1 MSSEG
6 MLQKLVNIDGA
17 NRQDCSGT
25 VAWAVVRFGCKQ
37 TEGRTEAMETP
48 HERALRDIEEVF
60 GDRLKSAGPAPP
72 GVPDIGDT
80 LASVS
85 PMNAEEVKLLA
96 EVAGRYSVPLVA
108 LGAGTASKAD
118 VEGGALLIHF
128 DLMRGLR
135 LPEHEDPWVEAE
147 PGASWLQLDDLLRT
161 RGWGLAVFPTSA
173 PRATVGGWLAM
184 DGLGVGS
191 FEYGW
196 LSENVLSAGVVM
208 SGGELVEVAGEEV
221 RSFVGPGAAGII
233 VGAKL
238 RTRQAYADVPFGA
251 AFGSADDLTGAVAGM
266 AEVGLPLW
274 HLAFLNPGMAH
285 ARNLGENFLLFG
297 AYPAERAGEVEGR
310 LQSVVGSSRGR
321 ALSAAEAHRAWG
333 ERFFPVTP
341 SGLPPRFP
349 AVSRDL
355 VSLVDFP
362 QKLSEVENRPG
373 NPTIQGT
380 VARSGEVLL
389 LSLEDQ
395 EEDPVR

>member
-1 MSSEG
+1 
-6 MLQKLVNIDGA
+6 
-17 NRQDCSGT
+17 
-25 VAWAVVRFGCKQ
+25 
-37 TEGRTEAMETP
+37 MESP

-60 GDRLKSAGPAPP
+60 GDRVKRGGPAPP
-72 GVPDIGDT
+72 GVSDAGDA

-85 PMNAEEVKLLA
+85 PMSVEEVKLLA

-108 LGAGTASKAD
+108 MGAETASRPNSEA
-118 VEGGALLIHF
+118 GGILIHF

-135 LPEHEDPWVEAE
+135 LPEHEEPWVEAE
-147 PGASWLQLDDLLRT
+147 PGASWLQLDDSLRT
-161 RGWGLAVFPTSA
+161 RGWGLAVYPTSA

-196 LSENVLSAGVVM
+196 LRENVLSASVVPP
-208 SGGELVEVAGEEV
+208 SGELVEVSGEEV
-221 RSFVGPGAAGII
+221 RSFVEPGAAGLI

-251 AFGSADDLTGAVAGM
+251 AFDSAAELTGAVASL

-274 HLAFLNPGMAH
+274 HLAFLNPSMAR
-285 ARNLGENFLLFG
+285 ARSLGETFLLFG

-310 LQSVVGSSRGR
+310 LQSAVWSSRGR
-321 ALSAAEAHRAWG
+321 ILSAAEAHRAWG

-349 AVSRDL
+349 ALSRDL

-362 QKLSEVENRPG
+362 EKLSEVEDRPG
-373 NPTIQGT
+373 IAAIQGT
-380 VARSGEVLL
+380 VARSGEILL
-389 LSLEDQ
+389 LSLENH

>member
-1 MSSEG
+1 M
-6 MLQKLVNIDGA
+6 VNMDGA

-25 VAWAVVRFGCKQ
+25 VAWAVVRFGCNQ
-37 TEGRTEAMETP
+37 TEGRTESIETP

-60 GDRLKSAGPAPP
+60 GDRLKRADPAPP
-72 GVPDIGDT
+72 EVSDAGDA

-85 PMNAEEVKLLA
+85 PLSVEEVKFLA

-108 LGAGTASKAD
+108 LGGGTASKAD
-118 VEGGALLIHF
+118 VEGGSILIHF

-135 LPEHEDPWVEAE
+135 LPEHEELWVEAE
-147 PGASWLQLDDLLRT
+147 PGASWLQLDDSLRT
-161 RGWGLAVFPTSA
+161 RRWGLAVYPTSA

-196 LSENVLSAGVVM
+196 LSENVLSARVVL
-208 SGGELVEVAGEEV
+208 SGGEIVEGSGGEG
-221 RSFVGPGAAGII
+221 RSFIGPGASGII

-238 RTRQAYADVPFGA
+238 RTRQAHADVPFGA
-251 AFGSADDLTGAVAGM
+251 AFGSADELTGAVAGI

-285 ARNLGENFLLFG
+285 ARNLGGNFLLFG
-297 AYPAERAGEVEGR
+297 AYPAERVGEVEDR
-310 LQSVVGSSRGR
+310 LQSVIGSSRGR
-321 ALSAAEAHRAWG
+321 TLSAAEAHRAWG

-341 SGLPPRFP
+341 SVLSPRFP
-349 AVSRDL
+349 DLSRDL

-362 QKLSEVENRPG
+362 QKLSEVEERPG
-373 NPTIQGT
+373 NAAIQGT
-380 VARSGEVLL
+380 VARSGEMLL
-389 LSLEDQ
+389 LSLDDH
-395 EEDPVR
+395 EEVPVR

>member
-1 MSSEG
+1 M
-6 MLQKLVNIDGA
+6 K
-17 NRQDCSGT
+17 
-25 VAWAVVRFGCKQ
+25 
-37 TEGRTEAMETP
+37 TP

-60 GDRLKSAGPAPP
+60 GDRLKRAEPAPP
-72 GVPDIGDT
+72 EVSDAGDA

-85 PMNAEEVKLLA
+85 PLSVEEVKLLA

-108 LGAGTASKAD
+108 LGGGTASETD
-118 VEGGALLIHF
+118 IEGGSILIHF

-135 LPEHEDPWVEAE
+135 LPEHEESWVEAE

-161 RGWGLAVFPTSA
+161 RGWGLAVYPTSA

-196 LSENVLSAGVVM
+196 LSENVLSARVVLP
-208 SGGELVEVAGEEV
+208 SGELVEVAGEEV
-221 RSFVGPGAAGII
+221 RSFVGPGTTGII

-238 RTRQAYADVPFGA
+238 RTRQAHADVPFGA
-251 AFGSADDLTGAVAGM
+251 AYGSADELTGAVAGI

-297 AYPAERAGEVEGR
+297 AYPAEREGEIDGR
-310 LQSVVGSSRGR
+310 PQSVVGSSRGR
-321 ALSAAEAHRAWG
+321 TLSAAEAHRAWG

-341 SGLPPRFP
+341 SVLPPLFP
-349 AVSRDL
+349 ALSRDL
-355 VSLVDFP
+355 VSLVDLP
-362 QKLSEVENRPG
+362 QKLSEVEDRPG
-373 NPTIQGT
+373 NAAIQGT

-389 LSLEDQ
+389 LSLEDH
-395 EEDPVR
+395 EEDPVP

>member
-1 MSSEG
+1 M
-6 MLQKLVNIDGA
+6 K
-17 NRQDCSGT
+17 
-25 VAWAVVRFGCKQ
+25 
-37 TEGRTEAMETP
+37 TP

-60 GDRLKSAGPAPP
+60 GDRLKRAEPAPP
-72 GVPDIGDT
+72 EVSDAGDA

-85 PMNAEEVKLLA
+85 PLSVEEVKLLA

-108 LGAGTASKAD
+108 LGGGTASKTD
-118 VEGGALLIHF
+118 IEGRSILIHF

-135 LPEHEDPWVEAE
+135 LPEHEESWVEAE

-161 RGWGLAVFPTSA
+161 RGWGLAVYPTSA

-196 LSENVLSAGVVM
+196 LSENVLSARVVLP
-208 SGGELVEVAGEEV
+208 SGELVEVAGEEV
-221 RSFVGPGAAGII
+221 RSFVGPGTTGII

-238 RTRQAYADVPFGA
+238 RTRQAHADVPFGA
-251 AFGSADDLTGAVAGM
+251 AYGSADELTGAVAGI

-297 AYPAERAGEVEGR
+297 AYPAEREGEIDGR
-310 LQSVVGSSRGR
+310 PQSVVGSSRGR
-321 ALSAAEAHRAWG
+321 TLSAAEAHRAWG

-341 SGLPPRFP
+341 SVLPPLFP
-349 AVSRDL
+349 ALSRDL
-355 VSLVDFP
+355 VSLVDLP
-362 QKLSEVENRPG
+362 QKLSEVEDRPG
-373 NPTIQGT
+373 NAAIQGT

-389 LSLEDQ
+389 LSLEDH
-395 EEDPVR
+395 EEDPVP

>member
-1 MSSEG
+1 M
-6 MLQKLVNIDGA
+6 K
-17 NRQDCSGT
+17 
-25 VAWAVVRFGCKQ
+25 
-37 TEGRTEAMETP
+37 TP

-60 GDRLKSAGPAPP
+60 GDRLKRAEPAPP
-72 GVPDIGDT
+72 EVSDAGDA

-85 PMNAEEVKLLA
+85 PLSVEEVKLLA

-108 LGAGTASKAD
+108 LGGGTASKTD
-118 VEGGALLIHF
+118 IEGGSILIHF

-135 LPEHEDPWVEAE
+135 LPEHEEPWVEAE
-147 PGASWLQLDDLLRT
+147 PGASWLQLDDSLRT
-161 RGWGLAVFPTSA
+161 RGWGLAVYPTSA

-196 LSENVLSAGVVM
+196 LSENVLSARVVLP
-208 SGGELVEVAGEEV
+208 SGELVEVAGEEV
-221 RSFVGPGAAGII
+221 RSFVGPGTTGII

-238 RTRQAYADVPFGA
+238 RTRQAHADVPFGA
-251 AFGSADDLTGAVAGM
+251 AYGSADELTGAVAGI

-297 AYPAERAGEVEGR
+297 AYPAEREGEVDGR

-321 ALSAAEAHRAWG
+321 TLSAAEAHRAWG

-341 SGLPPRFP
+341 SVLPPLFP
-349 AVSRDL
+349 ALSRDL
-355 VSLVDFP
+355 VSLVDLP
-362 QKLSEVENRPG
+362 QKLSEVEDRPG
-373 NPTIQGT
+373 IAAIQGT

-389 LSLEDQ
+389 LSLENQ
-395 EEDPVR
+395 EEGAV